1 MAFLNKLYYFNYYG
15 TPKNYV
21 DTFSPLLNSSQ
32 WTGGQ
37 EEQEGLEESTRH
49 SWAGQV
55 SSVDKYVHIAPL
67 PSHTVI

>member
-15 TPKNYV
+15 TPNDV
-21 DTFSPLLNSSQ
+21 GMFSPLLNNSW
-32 WTGGQ
+32 WTGKQ

-55 SSVDKYVHIAPL
+55 SNIDKYVHIAPL
-67 PSHTVI
+67 PSRTVI